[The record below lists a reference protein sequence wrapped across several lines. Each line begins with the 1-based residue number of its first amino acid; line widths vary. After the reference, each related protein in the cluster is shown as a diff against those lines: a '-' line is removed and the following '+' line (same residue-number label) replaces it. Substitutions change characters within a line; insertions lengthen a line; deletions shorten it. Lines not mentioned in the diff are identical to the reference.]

1 MLSVII
7 PALNEA
13 AQLPASLKRVR
24 AVLRGDDEV
33 IVVDGGSGDDTRAVA
48 ARQGARVVSSER
60 GRGTQMNAGARAAT
74 GDVLLFLHADTLLP
88 PDAANLILRALG
100 DPDVLGG
107 NFVLLFDAPGLL
119 PRLFATVY
127 NARSRRA
134 RLFYGDSAVWVRRV
148 IFDAVGGYA
157 EATLMEDW
165 AFCLAL
171 RAEAKRRHPTLPL
184 AQTLPLI
191 YSPVVTSARRFH
203 GRRGLAWRMVGA
215 WALLHLLYALGVPTD
230 ALERR
235 LYPPADAKPSP

>member
-13 AQLPASLKRVR
+13 TQLPATLRRVR
-24 AVLRGDDEV
+24 ASLRVGDEV
-33 IVVDGGSGDDTRAVA
+33 IVVDGGSADGTRALA
-48 ARQGARVVSSER
+48 ARMGARVVSSAR
-60 GRGTQMNAGARAAT
+60 GRGTQMNAGAREAT

-88 PDAANLILRALG
+88 PNAADLILRASE
-100 DPDVLGG
+100 DPDVVGG

-119 PRLFATVY
+119 PRLFATAY
-127 NARSRRA
+127 NVRSRRA
-134 RLFYGDSAVWVRRV
+134 RLFYGDSAIWGRRAA
-148 IFDAVGGYA
+148 FDAVGGYT

-191 YSPVVTSARRFH
+191 DSPVVTSARRFH
-203 GRRGLAWRMVGA
+203 GRRGLAWRMVGT
-215 WALLHLLYALGVPTD
+215 WTLLHLLYTLGIPTD

-235 LYPPADAKPSP
+235 LYPPAKAKPSL